1 MFGFGKKKFETID
14 AIFVAIETA
23 IPLWGAQK
31 ESGGIMI
38 EPTQIVLA
46 MDAVIKREGHSVPN
60 DIRNLI
66 KTLVMA
72 FLMEEKLI
80 NKLYIKS
87 QQGELDITDADMDEI
102 EVIFNR
108 AIG

>member
-46 MDAVIKREGHSVPN
+46 MDAVIKREGHIVPN